1 MFSKDSILHDVNV
14 IIKITSYILF
24 LLTIV
29 FFNNGIYFLSLGV
42 FIYLYTREFK
52 IVGKIS
58 FINFIIGIYTFL
70 YPQYLWISKI
80 ILVILYTIL
89 VKKITKVKEFR
100 YILEITLYRFKSTKI
115 TYIFLYNLYFLKYLK
130 NNFVNVIKLKKEYGF
145 KGNIKSYKYMIS
157 MSYRKT
163 KQEIK
168 ELIIVNNLRFY
179 NISDK
184 RTYLEDNKLEVWD
197 LCYLFIHF
205 VVLIILIFVGR

>member
-1 MFSKDSILHDVNV
+1 MFSRDSILHEVNV
-14 IIKITSYILF
+14 IIKIISYILF
-24 LLTIV
+24 LVTIL
-29 FFNNGIYFLSLGV
+29 FFSNGIYFLSLSV
-42 FIYLYTREFK
+42 FIYLYTRDFK
-52 IVGKIS
+52 ILGKMS
-58 FINFIIGIYTFL
+58 FANFIIGIYAFL
-70 YPQYLWISKI
+70 YPQYLWINKV
-80 ILVILYTIL
+80 LLLILYTIL

-100 YILEITLYRFKSTKI
+100 YILEISLYRFKSTKV
-115 TYIFLYNLYFLKYLK
+115 TYVFLYNLYFLKYLK

-157 MSYRKT
+157 MTYRKT

-179 NISDK
+179 NISDR

-205 VVLIILIFVGR
+205 IIFIILVFLGR